1 MGFHPNDKMIT
12 SHPVKNLIQLFL
24 IFLLDKVKYWFYTVC
39 SWKRKYSVFD
49 MKIWISLCDVRRI
62 YANINSFLLYN

>member
-1 MGFHPNDKMIT
+1 MGFHPNDKRSQFIRSKT
-12 SHPVKNLIQLFL
+12 HTTFF

-49 MKIWISLCDVRRI
+49 MKIGFRF
-62 YANINSFLLYN
+62 AM